1 MITRQLS
8 TFGDAVDN
16 QKYLKGSGYGAFVK
30 QDLKEWVGVLRQ
42 EQLVLEALKYLW
54 KAEEI
59 SGSALSSA
67 RRASDVGAGILLDR
81 LREMQRTAEG
91 RERLDKL
98 RNQVRQ
104 WRAARKRSLE
114 GGVTRKVFL
123 SREADKVLKD
133 LVGSAGSG
141 FNISGL
147 IDYLLKKESAIYR
160 EERSLLDNERDKL
173 RAKAEKQSQDL
184 KKSRL
189 ALTQRAEALDVR
201 EEKIEEW
208 RKLKVLARK
217 AAKTAAIGSVQEI
230 TVRLET
236 TEDGDR
242 TLEVSATS
250 GSRKL
255 QQKVRDSVSEFLSEL
270 LQLVQK

>member
-1 MITRQLS
+1 M
-8 TFGDAVDN
+8 
-16 QKYLKGSGYGAFVK
+16 K
-30 QDLKEWVGVLRQ
+30 QDLKEWVGALRQ
-42 EQLVLEALKYLW
+42 EQLVQKALTYLW

-59 SGSALSSA
+59 SGSKFSSA
-67 RRASDVGAGILLDR
+67 RQASDFGAGILLDR
-81 LREMQRTAEG
+81 LTAMQLTAEG

-123 SREADKVLKD
+123 SREADEILKD

-160 EERSLLDNERDKL
+160 EERSLLDNERDEFK
-173 RAKAEKQSQDL
+173 RKATKQAEEL
-184 KKSRL
+184 KMSRL
-189 ALTQRAEALDVR
+189 TLARRTEKLDAR
-201 EEKIEEW
+201 EVEIEKW
-208 RKLKVLARK
+208 RELRGLGRK
-217 AAKTAAIGSVQEI
+217 AAKNMAIGSVQEI

-236 TEDGDR
+236 TGDGNR
-242 TLEVSATS
+242 SLEVKATS
-250 GSRKL
+250 GSPKL
-255 QQKVRDSVSEFLSEL
+255 RRKVRESVSGFLSEL
-270 LQLVQK
+270 LELVQK